1 MRLRRGRRRKS
12 SGPRISNQRSSTGC
26 TFVKKRWPPM
36 SNRQPSR
43 IAVRLMPPT
52 TVSDSRTVDVTP
64 RLVSMYAAV
73 RPAGPAPMMTTLG
86 DAVGSVVTQAAPSWR
101 LGRDGRRGCVRGPEH
116 DSVRAAAAASPTLP
130 SGYVDPDEREDAVP
144 HEAGR
149 RDDEHRSLH
158 VGPVA

>member
-101 LGRDGRRGCVRGPEH
+101 FGAGMDAVGASGDH
-116 DSVRAAAAASPTLP
+116 DSLRAAAAAALLRPRA
-130 SGYVDPDEREDAVP
+130 SGYVDPEERENAVS
-144 HEAGR
+144 HEAG
-149 RDDEHRSLH
+149 
-158 VGPVA
+158 